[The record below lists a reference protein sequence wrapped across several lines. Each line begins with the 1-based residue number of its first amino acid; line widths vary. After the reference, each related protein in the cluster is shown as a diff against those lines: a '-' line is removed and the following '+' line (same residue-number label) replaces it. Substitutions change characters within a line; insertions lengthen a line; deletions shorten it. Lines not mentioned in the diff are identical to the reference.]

1 MTLRL
6 GLAGC
11 GNIGAE
17 LCRAVLR
24 GGIDARVAA
33 LFDVDSSVAESLR
46 DALELDAAVGDLD
59 ACAAASDL
67 LVEAAAPAAVE
78 PVVRASIRH
87 GCDCL
92 VMSVGGVLQR
102 PELLD
107 EARAAGIAVRL
118 PSGALAG
125 LDGIRA
131 AKESGLDAVTLTTRK
146 PPRGLAG
153 APYLVENEIDV
164 ESLTEAAVVFEG
176 TALEAVEAFPKNVNV
191 AAALSLAGI
200 GPERTRVRVVA
211 DPTAVRNS
219 HEVVAEGPFG
229 KLTAVTENVP
239 SPENPKTSYLASLS
253 AIAEV
258 RAAALAF
265 EARNRANGD

>member
-1 MTLRL
+1 MTLRI

-17 LCRAVLR
+17 LCRALAK
-24 GGIDARVAA
+24 GGIDARVVA
-33 LFDVDSSVAESLR
+33 LFDVVPGAAESLKS
-46 DALELDAAVGDLD
+46 ALKLDASIGDLD
-59 ACAAASDL
+59 SCAAACDL
-67 LVEAAAPAAVE
+67 LVEAASPVAVE
-78 PVVRASIRH
+78 PVVRAAMQH

-102 PELLD
+102 PELID
-107 EARAAGIAVRL
+107 EARAAGIDLRM

-131 AKESGLDAVTLTTRK
+131 AKEAGLDSVTITTRK
-146 PPRGLAG
+146 PPKGLAG
-153 APYLVENEIDV
+153 APYLVENGIDV
-164 ESLTEAAVVFEG
+164 ESMTEATVVFEG
-176 TALEAVEAFPKNVNV
+176 TALEAVKGFPKNVNV
-191 AAALSLAGI
+191 AATLSLAGI
-200 GPERTRVRVVA
+200 GPQRTRVRVIA
-211 DPTAVRNS
+211 DPAAVRNS
-219 HEVVAEGPFG
+219 HEVVAEGGFG

-265 EARNRANGD
+265 EARNRADGD

>member
-1 MTLRL
+1 MLRI

-17 LCRAVLR
+17 LCRAVAV
-24 GGIDARVAA
+24 GGMNARVVA
-33 LFDVDSSVAESLR
+33 LFDVDPKQAERLK
-46 DALELDAAVGDLD
+46 ATLNPDAALGDLD
-59 ACAAASDL
+59 ACAAACDL
-67 LVEAAAPAAVE
+67 LVEAAAAVAVAPVIRAA
-78 PVVRASIRH
+78 IRH
-87 GCDCL
+87 RCDCL
-92 VMSVGGVLQR
+92 VMSVGGVLQQ
-102 PELLD
+102 PALLD
-107 EARAAGIAVRL
+107 EAREAGIMVRL

-131 AKESGLDAVTLTTRK
+131 AKEAGLDSVTITTRK
-146 PPRGLAG
+146 PPKGLAG
-153 APYLVENEIDV
+153 APYLVENRIDV
-164 ESLTEAAVVFEG
+164 EGMTQATLVFEG
-176 TALEAVEAFPKNVNV
+176 TALEAVKAFPKNVNV

-200 GPERTRVRVVA
+200 GPERTRVRVIA
-211 DPTAVRNS
+211 DPAAVRNS
-219 HEVVAEGPFG
+219 HEVVAEGAFG

-265 EARNRANGD
+265 EARYRANGD